1 MKETSM
7 VPNKIPNNLAS
18 LHAEE
23 ETLRTKAVQLI
34 EGDPNLVLHLRIIES
49 AMDVADTLRQFDSED
64 ENMRVIQIFGMRI
77 FNAFASS
84 LKLTLSGY
92 FQNSVL
98 ILRDI
103 LETIFL
109 LDLFSH
115 DKTLIERWR
124 LADEK
129 EHRKAFRPFEVRKK
143 LDARDGATTKK
154 REALYKLLSELAG
167 HPSPQCDVML
177 RPEKGGDARNAPF
190 MTHSSLEAVLSEA
203 GRMAAQAGL
212 HLSKLAPKGHQ
223 TLEAAQAAF
232 HLEWQRWI
240 TQFYP
245 SVFAPQQ
252 GE

>member
-18 LHAEE
+18 LHAGE

-34 EGDPNLVLHLRIIES
+34 EGDPSLVLHLRIIES
-49 AMDVADTLRQFDSED
+49 TMEVAHSLGQFKNDDKDMREIQVLG
-64 ENMRVIQIFGMRI
+64 MRV

-84 LKLTLSGY
+84 LKLALAGY
-92 FQNSVL
+92 FQNSAL

-103 LETIFL
+103 LEVTFL
-109 LDLFSH
+109 LDLLSH
-115 DKTLIERWR
+115 DQKLIEHWR
-124 LADEK
+124 SAGEK
-129 EHRKAFRPFEVRKK
+129 EHRKIFSPFEVRKT
-143 LDARDGATTKK
+143 LDSRDGFTRKK
-154 REALYKLLSELAG
+154 RESVYKLFSKLAG
-167 HPSPQCDVML
+167 HPSPQSDVML

-232 HLEWQRWI
+232 HLERQRWI

-252 GE
+252 EE